1 MARDVHSAVKEYGY
15 LLEKCCNLEKENL
28 NLKKV
33 VLSGGA
39 LKRQNADLLGK
50 VSELKQQNKQ
60 LLRQDDLK
68 AAKQILLAKEGRI
81 NQTVRLQLANL
92 RESLTKLWTDVKM
105 KRVSRY
111 KVVNYVKPS
120 RKCQLPQRR
129 SDPPLS
135 YPEKEQIP
143 SKSLA
148 FSPSKTEFSRSLHI

>member
-1 MARDVHSAVKEYGY
+1 MAKDVHSSVKEYGN
-15 LLEKCCNLEKENL
+15 LLEKCGNLEKENL
-28 NLKKV
+28 SLKKV

-39 LKRQNADLLGK
+39 LKRQNADLLGE
-50 VSELKQQNKQ
+50 VSGLKQQNTQ
-60 LLRQDDLK
+60 LLCQNDLK

-120 RKCQLPQRR
+120 RKRQLPQR